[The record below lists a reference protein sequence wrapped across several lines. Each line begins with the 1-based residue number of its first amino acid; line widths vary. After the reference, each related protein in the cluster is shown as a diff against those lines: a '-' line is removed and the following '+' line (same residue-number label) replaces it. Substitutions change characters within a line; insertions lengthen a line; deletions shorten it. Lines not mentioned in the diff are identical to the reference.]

1 MKTLNI
7 HYAKT
12 HLSRILEEVVIGEEI
27 CIAKAGKPMV
37 KLIPYMKSEVKREP
51 GLWKG
56 KINVSESFFEPVN
69 EQELWG

>member
-12 HLSRILEEVVIGEEI
+12 HLSRILEEVMMGEEI

-37 KLIPYMKSEVKREP
+37 KVIPYIKSEVKRVP

-56 KINVSESFFEPVN
+56 KIKVGKAFFDPVH